1 MAAVVYLNDA
11 DCDVLM
17 ELDNVKRVGYT
28 AVCHLRNVDK
38 SVLMDTYVDKGT
50 EIGYVSYDAW
60 QYHSFYKIVNGR
72 HVLVELECFQLF
84 AWVSTWFLQL
94 REDISQSRHAN
105 IGGYVFCKL
114 DAIALILIFYKVGN
128 GASLVFCHLLNNRIA
143 LWVNSRVVEW
153 VLGIAYA

>member
-11 DCDVLM
+11 DCDMLM

-38 SVLMDTYVDKGT
+38 SVLMDTNINKGA

-72 HVLVELECFQLF
+72 HVLVELESFQLF

-94 REDISQSRHAN
+94 SQN
-105 IGGYVFCKL
+105 ICQSWHTNV
-114 DAIALILIFYKVGN
+114 
-128 GASLVFCHLLNNRIA
+128 
-143 LWVNSRVVEW
+143 
-153 VLGIAYA
+153 

>member
-11 DCDVLM
+11 DCDMLM

-72 HVLVELECFQLF
+72 HVLVEFKSLELF
-84 AWVSTWFLQL
+84 AWVSARFLQL
-94 REDISQSRHAN
+94 RQNICQSRHAN
-105 IGGYVFCKL
+105 VWGDVFVQL
-114 DAIALILIFYKVGN
+114 DGVTLVFIINKVGN
-128 GASLVFCHLLNNRIA
+128 RTTLILGHLLYNSIT
-143 LWVNSRVVEW
+143 LWVYGR
-153 VLGIAYA
+153 II

>member
-1 MAAVVYLNDA
+1 MAAVVYLYDA
-11 DCDVLM
+11 DCDMLM

-72 HVLVELECFQLF
+72 HVLVELESLELF
-84 AWVSTWFLQL
+84 AWVSARFLQL
-94 REDISQSRHAN
+94 RQN
-105 IGGYVFCKL
+105 ICQCWHTNV
-114 DAIALILIFYKVGN
+114 
-128 GASLVFCHLLNNRIA
+128 
-143 LWVNSRVVEW
+143 
-153 VLGIAYA
+153 